1 MKNIYKIMNISF
13 WLSIILIITFAIY
26 NYIDNNNRYKIKQN
40 EINIKNLNFISK
52 DEVIEQIKIHT
63 NNKNIFLIN
72 ESYIKNILI
81 ENFFIE
87 DVEIIKKTP
96 NYIEIKI
103 NEIDMLLLSYLP
115 NDKNKKY
122 FINENCDIKD
132 ITELNHAYIDKVINF
147 YNPIKIKYDSLY
159 LYKNPNDE
167 IFMLDLF
174 QKNTPN
180 LFTEINETV
189 IYNDSIII
197 LLNSD
202 TKIKF
207 PNSDHKQNLQK
218 FIGFIEMG
226 LNTNRKVFS
235 INDYEIEKIDFYIN
249 ERAIFTPKKG
259 NL

>member
-1 MKNIYKIMNISF
+1 MKNIYKIINISF
-13 WLSIILIITFAIY
+13 WLSIILIITFTIY
-26 NYIDNNNRYKIKQN
+26 NYIDNNDKYKIKQN
-40 EINIKNLNFISK
+40 GINIKNLNFISK

-115 NDKNKKY
+115 NDENKKY
-122 FINENCDIKD
+122 FINENYDIKD

-159 LYKNPNDE
+159 SYINPNDE

-180 LFTEINETV
+180 LFAEINETV
-189 IYNDSIII
+189 IY
-197 LLNSD
+197 
-202 TKIKF
+202 
-207 PNSDHKQNLQK
+207 
-218 FIGFIEMG
+218 
-226 LNTNRKVFS
+226 
-235 INDYEIEKIDFYIN
+235 
-249 ERAIFTPKKG
+249 
-259 NL
+259 